1 MKFIRSKFIIYPVI
15 VILMM
20 VSLVS
25 GCAWLKGY
33 GKVRLSTEY
42 GDGMTIQE
50 LQANW
55 NHYNVYYAGMST
67 SNPAGIM
74 FDPKNDGRELVG
86 DRWVRVEDKET
97 VSDIISWIKTYTQSY
112 PRLHVLLGPDN
123 QLYGYLFYAWGHDHV
138 VAKLIDDK
146 TLYVYDL
153 ESSNYLMERF
163 DPERRILGRT
173 S

>member
-1 MKFIRSKFIIYPVI
+1 
-15 VILMM
+15 M

-42 GDGMTIQE
+42 GDDMTIQK

-97 VSDIISWIKTYTQSY
+97 VSDIISWIKTYTRFH
-112 PRLHVLLGPDN
+112 PRLHVILGPDN
-123 QLYGYLFYAWGHDHV
+123 QLYGYVFYAWGHDYV
-138 VAKLIDDK
+138 VAKPIDDK

-153 ESSNYLMERF
+153 ESPNYLMEGF
-163 DPERRILGRT
+163 EPERRILDQT

>member
-1 MKFIRSKFIIYPVI
+1 MYPVI

-42 GDGMTIQE
+42 GDMTIQK
-50 LQANW
+50 LQSNW

-74 FDPKNDGRELVG
+74 FDPKHDGRELVG

-97 VSDIISWIKTYTQSY
+97 VSGIISWIKTYTQFH

-123 QLYGYLFYAWGHDHV
+123 QLYGYLFYTWGHDHV

-163 DPERRILGRT
+163 EPERRIMGQT